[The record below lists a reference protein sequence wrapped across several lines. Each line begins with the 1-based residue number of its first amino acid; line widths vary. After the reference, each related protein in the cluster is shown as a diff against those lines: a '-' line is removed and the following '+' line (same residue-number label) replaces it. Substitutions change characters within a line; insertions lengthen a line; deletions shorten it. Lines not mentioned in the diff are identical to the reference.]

1 LHHAHGASEE
11 LRRYAP
17 GRILS
22 GHGIGLSLPS
32 DMPLDEALAE
42 KTAALAAEF
51 GFGWFSEHLSVF
63 LTPHG
68 SVPNAQAGL
77 GLPMVYDDESFAII
91 AAKLARLRQ
100 KFACPLLLENGSI
113 FTQIPDMDATEPKFL
128 NRLHR
133 EAGYFTLPDLHNLY
147 VTARNGGDD
156 PDGYLDAIDPAC
168 VMEIHLGG
176 GDELAEA
183 CAVTVQ
189 MPPRPVPV
197 TAVAG

>member
-1 LHHAHGASEE
+1 
-11 LRRYAP
+11 
-17 GRILS
+17 
-22 GHGIGLSLPS
+22 
-32 DMPLDEALAE
+32 M
-42 KTAALAAEF
+42 
-51 GFGWFSEHLSVF
+51 
-63 LTPHG
+63 
-68 SVPNAQAGL
+68 N
-77 GLPMVYDDESFAII
+77 
-91 AAKLARLRQ
+91 
-100 KFACPLLLENGSI
+100 
-113 FTQIPDMDATEPKFL
+113 ATEPEFL

-133 EAGYFTLPDLHNLY
+133 EAGYFTLLDLHNLY